1 MASDEEQQ
9 EQENQ
14 TIDEAEEN
22 SINPMAALLEEKG
35 FGAKPPRRGEIRT
48 GTIARVTDNGVLVDI
63 GYKSEGVIPGREFE
77 QLSPEQR
84 DELKVGEEVT
94 VYVLRTGGRNGT
106 VLLSLE
112 RAEEE
117 KDWVEAEK
125 LLESKEVFEG
135 VISGYNKGG
144 LIAKLGRIRGF
155 IPSSQVSM
163 SRRWRAEGD
172 SPDERWGEMVGEPI
186 VAKVIEVE
194 RKRNRLILSERA
206 AAREARNVLKERL
219 IKELQ
224 PGEVRKGHVIS
235 LADFGAF
242 VDIGGADGLVHTSE
256 ISWKRTSHPRDVLK
270 IGQEVQV
277 KVLSVD
283 AQQKRISLS
292 LREMEEDPWDTII
305 EQFNEGQLVEGSV
318 TKLTKFGAFASLM
331 GASDYEVEGLIHIS
345 ELSDRHIVH
354 PREVVSEDET
364 LTLRIIRVDRERRR
378 IGLSL
383 KRVDS
388 PEYAELDWQA
398 AMQQDLQDEESEQ
411 DVPEASDSQDSIADP
426 EAESSSELVVEQAEE
441 PEEVKEGDEEIAPEN
456 ALEAEAAEDED
467 QDDEPA
473 ALVEEE
479 ESGADIIETENGHAP
494 DMEIAPEQSME
505 TEMEAEASVLEQEE
519 SEDPDPT
526 PSADESQD
534 KEQETKNSSSNEEEL
549 HDEQETEETVM
560 EAAVDQG
567 DTNGDPRSHEAPAN
581 EENGDSEV

>member
-1 MASDEEQQ
+1 MASGEENQ

-14 TIDEAEEN
+14 LNDEAEDN
-22 SINPMAALLEEKG
+22 SLHPMAALLDEEEFG
-35 FGAKPPRRGEIRT
+35 FKPPRRGEIRT
-48 GTIARVTDNGVLVDI
+48 GTIARITDSDVLVDI
-63 GYKSEGVIPGREFE
+63 GHKSEGVIPGREFE
-77 QLSPEQR
+77 QLTQEQR

-94 VYVLRTGGRNGT
+94 VFVLRTGGPSGT
-106 VLLSLE
+106 VLLSLS

-117 KDWVEAEK
+117 KDWIEAEK

-155 IPSSQVSM
+155 VPSSQVSM
-163 SRRWRAEGD
+163 SRRWRADGD
-172 SPDERWGEMVGEPI
+172 SPEERWGEMVGEPI
-186 VAKVIEVE
+186 VTKVIEVE

-224 PGEVRKGHVIS
+224 TGEVRKGHVIS

-256 ISWKRTSHPRDVLK
+256 ISWKRISHPKDVLK

-283 AQQKRISLS
+283 AQLKRISLS

-305 EQFNEGQLVEGSV
+305 EQFSEGQLVEGSI

-354 PREVVSEDET
+354 PREIVSEEEA

-388 PEYAELDWQA
+388 PEYAELDWQTALADTQGEDSEQQETSSQAIASDDALDSPADSQPSEAEPGIELAEAQIGEDKEAKTEDEGLVPEKASEDGQA
-398 AMQQDLQDEESEQ
+398 AADDKQDEL
-411 DVPEASDSQDSIADP
+411 
-426 EAESSSELVVEQAEE
+426 AE
-441 PEEVKEGDEEIAPEN
+441 
-456 ALEAEAAEDED
+456 
-467 QDDEPA
+467 
-473 ALVEEE
+473 LVEEE
-479 ESGADIIETENGHAP
+479 GSSDARDAESPIMEEENGHASDLVP
-494 DMEIAPEQSME
+494 GPELVQASME
-505 TEMEAEASVLEQEE
+505 TVLEDESSLSEVSKSDEAESELSAEE
-519 SEDPDPT
+519 SE
-526 PSADESQD
+526 AEL
-534 KEQETKNSSSNEEEL
+534 QETEVGASNEDELDEE
-549 HDEQETEETVM
+549 QKAEETVM
-560 EAAVDQG
+560 TTAAD
-567 DTNGDPRSHEAPAN
+567 
-581 EENGDSEV
+581 